1 MAVDGA
7 PYVMRSPHRPSPPTI
22 RSWPSWSGHTPI
34 EIARRHV
41 GLVRFDFVRVCEAL
55 AVCFNKLCDDRRCFC
70 DCTGTLRACVE
81 YILHMAAVLVVRVET
96 EAILAAAGVL
106 FNLFAEPVIL
116 AAGAFCSIVA

>member
-1 MAVDGA
+1 MER
-7 PYVMRSPHRPSPPTI
+7 PY
-22 RSWPSWSGHTPI
+22 PI

-96 EAILAAAGVL
+96 EAILAAAGAL

-116 AAGAFCSIVA
+116 AAGAFCSIVAWRVFA

>member
-1 MAVDGA
+1 MER
-7 PYVMRSPHRPSPPTI
+7 PY
-22 RSWPSWSGHTPI
+22 PI

-81 YILHMAAVLVVRVET
+81 YILHMAAVLVVCAET
-96 EAILAAAGVL
+96 EAILAAAGAL
-106 FNLFAEPVIL
+106 FNLFAERVIL